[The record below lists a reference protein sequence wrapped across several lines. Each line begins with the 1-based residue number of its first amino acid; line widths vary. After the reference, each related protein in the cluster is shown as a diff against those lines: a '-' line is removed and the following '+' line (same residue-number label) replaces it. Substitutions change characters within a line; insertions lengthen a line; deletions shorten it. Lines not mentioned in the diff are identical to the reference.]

1 MTLLLI
7 FLNIRASEGLIS
19 LTPALDFTQF
29 LFLSIFRTTQV
40 RCHFCFSW
48 WWVTQIIQSQAFKI
62 MELLTDRPK
71 PTMSDRRAELEKKKA
86 KLQAIREEKERR
98 RREKE
103 LKDVKES
110 TNRIHLGAGGDMREL
125 DQMLSE
131 VGVAPLSDVY
141 SSLSSTLNS
150 LTPEPSRNHTPDA
163 SLQMNSLPNK

>member
-1 MTLLLI
+1 
-7 FLNIRASEGLIS
+7 
-19 LTPALDFTQF
+19 
-29 LFLSIFRTTQV
+29 
-40 RCHFCFSW
+40 
-48 WWVTQIIQSQAFKI
+48 
-62 MELLTDRPK
+62 MEVCTGK
-71 PTMSDRRAELEKKKA
+71 NKSMADRRAELEKKKA

-141 SSLSSTLNS
+141 SSLTSTLNS
-150 LTPEPSRNHTPDA
+150 LTPEPHTPDT
-163 SLQMNSLPNK
+163 SLQPNSLPNK

>member
-1 MTLLLI
+1 M
-7 FLNIRASEGLIS
+7 S
-19 LTPALDFTQF
+19 F
-29 LFLSIFRTTQV
+29 LFFLVVGDSDYPV
-40 RCHFCFSW
+40 P
-48 WWVTQIIQSQAFKI
+48 SQAFKI